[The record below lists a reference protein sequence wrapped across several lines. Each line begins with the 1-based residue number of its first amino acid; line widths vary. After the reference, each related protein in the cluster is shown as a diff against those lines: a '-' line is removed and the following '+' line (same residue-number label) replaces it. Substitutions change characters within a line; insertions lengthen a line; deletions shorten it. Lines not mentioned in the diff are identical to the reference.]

1 MKYIITHGNKYQV
14 GLGGGFLDACLES
27 AFNMDHFIRW
37 ISSLRHAYPCAC
49 VKTHGIKSSTLW
61 IHEVYKM
68 LDHSHENIPR
78 GSMSKVDHRHTK
90 IQIASMS
97 QCSPGEQLD
106 LK

>member
-1 MKYIITHGNKYQV
+1 MKYIINHGNKYQV
-14 GLGGGFLDACLES
+14 GSGGGFPDACLES
-27 AFNMDHFIRW
+27 DCNMDHCIRW
-37 ISSLRHAYPCAC
+37 ISSLRHAYPCTC

-61 IHEVYKM
+61 IHEVYTM
-68 LDHSHENIPR
+68 LDHSHENIPS

-90 IQIASMS
+90 IQIGSMS